1 MSSALAGRFLTTE
14 PSGKSSKALVF
25 LTPSLE
31 PVFHKNC
38 WQYLLSKFT
47 EEKSFQTTPS
57 EIEKEVNCSCKSDF
71 GYKLGRPSE
80 LREGEANSLENTFY
94 DKDTSKIYVPPL
106 K

>member
-1 MSSALAGRFLTTE
+1 MSSALAGRFLTTG
-14 PSGKSSKALVF
+14 PSEKSSKALMLF
-25 LTPSLE
+25 SLTPSLE

-57 EIEKEVNCSCKSDF
+57 ETEKEVNCSCKSDF

-80 LREGEANSLENTFY
+80 LREEGS
-94 DKDTSKIYVPPL
+94 
-106 K
+106 